1 MHVSDFL
8 ALPRPA
14 WDFRGHD
21 CCRWVD
27 RYLCVNGYA
36 SPIKALGLRYD
47 SERSALRVIAKG
59 GGLVALWSAGMTAVG
74 VRDADQPQAGDV
86 AVIERATADGLNQA
100 MGLFTGDRWAS
111 LTPRGLEFGPAVT
124 SRIWRP

>member
-14 WDFRGHD
+14 WDFRVHD

-27 RYLCVNGYA
+27 RYLRLNGYA
-36 SPIKALGLRYD
+36 SPIEALGLRYD

-59 GGLVALWSAGMTAVG
+59 GGLVALWDAGMTTVG
-74 VRDADQPQAGDV
+74 APLAGQPQAGDV

-111 LTPRGLEFGPAVT
+111 LTPRGLEFGPAATLRV
-124 SRIWRP
+124 WRP

>member
-8 ALPRPA
+8 AIPRPA
-14 WDFRGHD
+14 WDWRAHD

-27 RYLCVNGYA
+27 RYLRLCGYA
-36 SPIKALGLRYD
+36 SPIEALGLRYD

-59 GGLVALWSAGMTAVG
+59 GGLVALWDAGMAAV
-74 VRDADQPQAGDV
+74 VVPHADAAQAGDV
-86 AVIERATADGLNQA
+86 AVIERTTADGLNQA

-111 LTPRGLEFGPAVT
+111 LTPRGLEFGPAQAL
-124 SRIWRP
+124 RIWRP

>member
-8 ALPRPA
+8 ALPRPPF
-14 WDFRGHD
+14 DFVRND

-27 RYLCVNGYA
+27 RYLRLNGYA
-36 SPIKALGLRYD
+36 SPIAALGLRYD

-59 GGLVALWSAGMTAVG
+59 GGLVALWTAGMAIVG
-74 VRDADQPQAGDV
+74 VPETDEPQAGDV
-86 AVIERATADGLNQA
+86 AVIERPTADRLNQA

-111 LTPRGLEFGPAVT
+111 LTPRGLEFGPAAT